1 MKNETM
7 YFNDLLSIW
16 LEKQKQARALST
28 YVKYRHLADR
38 YISPYFR
45 SIQLS
50 KVDLPLLQTFR
61 NSLLSPDSLHP
72 LGNGTIRCILLLVN
86 SILRIS
92 YETGQTNGILYL
104 PPRLPKKRPEVPVF
118 TLQEQEQLEHYL
130 TAHTGVSEA
139 VIYLGLYTGLR
150 VGELCALR
158 WENIH
163 FSDRYLHVRH
173 TVQRLTR
180 LDTTHKSELI
190 LSGPKSISSNRL
202 VPLPAFL
209 LPILQPYSHPE
220 HPDYFLLSQS
230 ASSPMDP
237 RTFQNHYQRILSQA
251 GLRYLNF
258 HAIRH
263 TFATRCIT
271 NGMDPKTLSEI
282 LGHSDLKVTLEYYFH
297 SSLEFKKEQIDRL
310 TALSPAVHTSLPD
323 MPHNMTD

>member
-50 KVDLPLLQTFR
+50 KIDLPMLQTFR

-86 SILRIS
+86 SILRLS
-92 YETGQTNGILYL
+92 YETRQTNGILYL

-130 TAHTGVSEA
+130 TAHTGISEA

-220 HPDYFLLSQS
+220 HPDY
-230 ASSPMDP
+230 
-237 RTFQNHYQRILSQA
+237 
-251 GLRYLNF
+251 LNF

>member
-50 KVDLPLLQTFR
+50 DVDLPMLQTFR

-86 SILRIS
+86 SILRLS

-130 TAHTGVSEA
+130 TARTGVSEA

-190 LSGPKSISSNRL
+190 LSAPKSISSNVWFPCPLSFCRSYSPIL
-202 VPLPAFL
+202 IRNTRIIFCCHNLPAPRWIREPSRITTSAF
-209 LPILQPYSHPE
+209 YHK
-220 HPDYFLLSQS
+220 PDC
-230 ASSPMDP
+230 
-237 RTFQNHYQRILSQA
+237 
-251 GLRYLNF
+251 
-258 HAIRH
+258 AI
-263 TFATRCIT
+263 
-271 NGMDPKTLSEI
+271 
-282 LGHSDLKVTLEYYFH
+282 
-297 SSLEFKKEQIDRL
+297 
-310 TALSPAVHTSLPD
+310 
-323 MPHNMTD
+323 

>member
-61 NSLLSPDSLHP
+61 NSLLSSDSLHP

-86 SILRIS
+86 SILRLS

-139 VIYLGLYTGLR
+139 VIYLGLQGCGLENSAPC
-150 VGELCALR
+150 VGKIFIFPIA
-158 WENIH
+158 ISM
-163 FSDRYLHVRH
+163 SDTRY
-173 TVQRLTR
+173 
-180 LDTTHKSELI
+180 
-190 LSGPKSISSNRL
+190 
-202 VPLPAFL
+202 
-209 LPILQPYSHPE
+209 
-220 HPDYFLLSQS
+220 S
-230 ASSPMDP
+230 A
-237 RTFQNHYQRILSQA
+237 
-251 GLRYLNF
+251 
-258 HAIRH
+258 
-263 TFATRCIT
+263 
-271 NGMDPKTLSEI
+271 
-282 LGHSDLKVTLEYYFH
+282 
-297 SSLEFKKEQIDRL
+297 
-310 TALSPAVHTSLPD
+310 
-323 MPHNMTD
+323 

>member
-1 MKNETM
+1 M
-7 YFNDLLSIW
+7 
-16 LEKQKQARALST
+16 
-28 YVKYRHLADR
+28 
-38 YISPYFR
+38 
-45 SIQLS
+45 
-50 KVDLPLLQTFR
+50 LQTFR

-86 SILRIS
+86 SILRLS

-130 TAHTGVSEA
+130 TAHTGISEA

-209 LPILQPYSHPE
+209 LADPTAIFSSGTPGLFSAFTICQLPDGSANLPE
-220 HPDYFLLSQS
+220 SLPAHS
-230 ASSPMDP
+230 
-237 RTFQNHYQRILSQA
+237 
-251 GLRYLNF
+251 
-258 HAIRH
+258 
-263 TFATRCIT
+263 IT
-271 NGMDPKTLSEI
+271 S
-282 LGHSDLKVTLEYYFH
+282 
-297 SSLEFKKEQIDRL
+297 R
-310 TALSPAVHTSLPD
+310 TALSEFSCNPAHVCHPLYHKWHGSQNAQRNSGITPI
-323 MPHNMTD
+323 

>member
-61 NSLLSPDSLHP
+61 NSLLSSDSLHP

-86 SILRIS
+86 SILRLS

-173 TVQRLTR
+173 TVQR
-180 LDTTHKSELI
+180 S
-190 LSGPKSISSNRL
+190 
-202 VPLPAFL
+202 
-209 LPILQPYSHPE
+209 
-220 HPDYFLLSQS
+220 
-230 ASSPMDP
+230 
-237 RTFQNHYQRILSQA
+237 
-251 GLRYLNF
+251 
-258 HAIRH
+258 
-263 TFATRCIT
+263 
-271 NGMDPKTLSEI
+271 
-282 LGHSDLKVTLEYYFH
+282 
-297 SSLEFKKEQIDRL
+297 L
-310 TALSPAVHTSLPD
+310 TATARRL
-323 MPHNMTD
+323 

>member
-7 YFNDLLSIW
+7 YFNDLLSISGKA
-16 LEKQKQARALST
+16 ETGASLST

-45 SIQLS
+45 CHPGFQRLN
-50 KVDLPLLQTFR
+50 LPMLQTFR
-61 NSLLSPDSLHP
+61 NSLLSSDSLHP

-86 SILRIS
+86 SILRLS

-163 FSDRYLHVRH
+163 FPIAISMSDTRY
-173 TVQRLTR
+173 
-180 LDTTHKSELI
+180 
-190 LSGPKSISSNRL
+190 
-202 VPLPAFL
+202 
-209 LPILQPYSHPE
+209 
-220 HPDYFLLSQS
+220 S
-230 ASSPMDP
+230 A
-237 RTFQNHYQRILSQA
+237 
-251 GLRYLNF
+251 
-258 HAIRH
+258 
-263 TFATRCIT
+263 
-271 NGMDPKTLSEI
+271 
-282 LGHSDLKVTLEYYFH
+282 
-297 SSLEFKKEQIDRL
+297 
-310 TALSPAVHTSLPD
+310 
-323 MPHNMTD
+323 

>member
-50 KVDLPLLQTFR
+50 KIDLPMLQTFR

-118 TLQEQEQLEHYL
+118 TLQEQKQLEHYL
-130 TAHTGVSEA
+130 TAHTGISEA

-163 FSDRYLHVRH
+163 FPIAISMSD
-173 TVQRLTR
+173 
-180 LDTTHKSELI
+180 
-190 LSGPKSISSNRL
+190 
-202 VPLPAFL
+202 
-209 LPILQPYSHPE
+209 
-220 HPDYFLLSQS
+220 
-230 ASSPMDP
+230 
-237 RTFQNHYQRILSQA
+237 
-251 GLRYLNF
+251 
-258 HAIRH
+258 
-263 TFATRCIT
+263 TRC
-271 NGMDPKTLSEI
+271 S
-282 LGHSDLKVTLEYYFH
+282 
-297 SSLEFKKEQIDRL
+297 
-310 TALSPAVHTSLPD
+310 A
-323 MPHNMTD
+323 

>member
-1 MKNETM
+1 MIAN
-7 YFNDLLSIW
+7 LLNYIVW
-16 LEKQKQARALST
+16 DPDPILA
-28 YVKYRHLADR
+28 HLG
-38 YISPYFR
+38 PM
-45 SIQLS
+45 
-50 KVDLPLLQTFR
+50 
-61 NSLLSPDSLHP
+61 
-72 LGNGTIRCILLLVN
+72 TIRYYSTCWMIGLLLGYLLMSKLYKQQGLSDEKFSPLFLYIFFGVLIGGRLGHCIFYQPEYFLTQWDHFIEMLIPVHHMPDG
-86 SILRIS
+86 SWKFTG
-92 YETGQTNGILYL
+92 YEG
-104 PPRLPKKRPEVPVF
+104 
-118 TLQEQEQLEHYL
+118 
-130 TAHTGVSEA
+130 
-139 VIYLGLYTGLR
+139 
-150 VGELCALR
+150 
-158 WENIH
+158 
-163 FSDRYLHVRH
+163 
-173 TVQRLTR
+173 
-180 LDTTHKSELI
+180 
-190 LSGPKSISSNRL
+190 
-202 VPLPAFL
+202 
-209 LPILQPYSHPE
+209 YSHPE